1 MAEKEKKYFW
11 LKLPRNFFDKHYIKA
26 LRRKKHED
34 FPEVFGNMLVL
45 FYVWM
50 LAESIDHSGCLRYS
64 ESKPY
69 DAETLSDVSDFP
81 LHFVTLALPIFT
93 ELELVV
99 TESDGTLF
107 LPKSAKMIGSESASA
122 QRVREHR
129 ERKKAEHDNSE
140 TIEKPD
146 KTADGYNVTQSN
158 EVKPE
163 SNIENKSIENKSID
177 IITDSKES
185 VCRTEV
191 QRVVDTWNSLGDIG
205 IKGVSKMSSTSKRY
219 KSLVA
224 RIKEYGSDK
233 VIEAIESIRDSDFL
247 RGKNRNGWT
256 ITFDWFMLPNNFP
269 KVLDGNYANPGGQKQ
284 RTGDAKLDRLY
295 NRVSEVDDWV

>member
-1 MAEKEKKYFW
+1 MADKEKKYFW

-129 ERKKAEHDNSE
+129 ERKKAEKENSE
-140 TIEKPD
+140 TVEKPD
-146 KTADGYNVTQSN
+146 KTAESYNVTQGN

-163 SNIENKSIENKSID
+163 SNIESKSIENKSID

-191 QRVVDTWNSLGDIG
+191 QRVVDAWNSLGDIG

-247 RGKNRNGWT
+247 RGKNRTGWT

-269 KVLDGNYANPGGQKQ
+269 KVLDGNYANQGGQKQ

>member
-69 DAETLSDVSDFP
+69 DVETLSDVSDFP

-146 KTADGYNVTQSN
+146 KMADGYNVTQSN

-191 QRVVDTWNSLGDIG
+191 QRVVDAWNSLGDIG

>member
-11 LKLPRNFFDKHYIKA
+11 FKLPRNFFDKHYIKA

-146 KTADGYNVTQSN
+146 KTVDSYNVTQSN

-191 QRVVDTWNSLGDIG
+191 QRVVDAWNSLGDIG

>member
-146 KTADGYNVTQSN
+146 KTAECYNATQSN

-191 QRVVDTWNSLGDIG
+191 QRVVDAWNSLGDIG

>member
-129 ERKKAEHDNSE
+129 ERKKAEHDSSE

-146 KTADGYNVTQSN
+146 KTADGYNITQSN

-191 QRVVDTWNSLGDIG
+191 QRVVDAWNSLGDIG

>member
-140 TIEKPD
+140 TIEKSD

-191 QRVVDTWNSLGDIG
+191 QRVVDAWNSLGDIG

-256 ITFDWFMLPNNFP
+256 ITFDWFMLQNNFP

>member
-140 TIEKPD
+140 PIEKPD

-191 QRVVDTWNSLGDIG
+191 QRVVDAWNSLGDIG

>member
-129 ERKKAEHDNSE
+129 ERKKAEQEKSE
-140 TIEKPD
+140 TIEKSD
-146 KTADGYNVTQSN
+146 KTTESYNVTQGN

-163 SNIENKSIENKSID
+163 SNIESKSIENKSID

-191 QRVVDTWNSLGDIG
+191 QRVVDAWNSLGDIG

-247 RGKNRNGWT
+247 RGKNRTGWT

-269 KVLDGNYANPGGQKQ
+269 KVLDGNYANQGGQKQ

>member
-99 TESDGTLF
+99 TERDGTLF

-129 ERKKAEHDNSE
+129 ERKKAEQEKSE
-140 TIEKPD
+140 TVEKPE
-146 KTADGYNVTQSN
+146 KTAESYNVTQSN
-158 EVKPE
+158 EAKPE
-163 SNIENKSIENKSID
+163 SNIESKSIENKSID

-191 QRVVDTWNSLGDIG
+191 QRVVDAWNSLGDIG

-247 RGKNRNGWT
+247 RGKNRTGWT

-269 KVLDGNYANPGGQKQ
+269 KVLDGNYANQGGQKQ

>member
-146 KTADGYNVTQSN
+146 KTADSYNVTQSN

-191 QRVVDTWNSLGDIG
+191 QRVVDAWNSLGDIG